1 MKRIQQTINVNQNDM
16 SKISTWSSK
25 LPASLSACLF
35 VLCLLMFGSNA
46 SAQTEPDRMADD
58 FVLTSLCIAD
68 PTDWREDVLGT
79 TGHAFLR
86 LQCPFYGLDYCFS
99 YEGENINDNLLR
111 YVSGETKMGMFAI
124 PTAEYLKDYEHWNRS
139 VHEYRLNLPAD
150 AEVRL
155 WEIMDNHL
163 TQGIVLRQDLNK
175 YGCAITVVRYVKK
188 ALGKTRIV
196 YAKDEALSSMTRR
209 EIGYRSLHRYPW
221 LRLSSMLMTD
231 NRYDKQCPLDE
242 KLVVPADLAEVWQH
256 AKVADKPMATYIG
269 DLVEGAA
276 LPDKDPWFTPMLLSV
291 LILLITLAFVLTRY
305 AYWDWLML
313 SVQAVFGIMLIAT
326 WVMMKEFGSSA
337 LLLLVLFNPLPLI
350 CIRWRRVWSMPY
362 AIVLLVWAVVLAL
375 WPHMLVD
382 PSLIVLCLSF
392 VVIYSKDWVRKKL
405 NTRKR

>member
-1 MKRIQQTINVNQNDM
+1 M
-16 SKISTWSSK
+16 SKFSLLSIKLSTK
-25 LPASLSACLF
+25 LSACLF
-35 VLCLLMFGSNA
+35 VLCLLMFATNV

-99 YEGENINDNLLR
+99 YEGENVNDNLLR
-111 YVSGETKMGMFAI
+111 YVSGDTKMGMFAI
-124 PTAEYLKDYEHWNRS
+124 PTAEYLKDYERWNRS

-196 YAKDEALSSMTRR
+196 YAKDEELSSMTRR

-231 NRYDKQCPLDE
+231 NRYDEQCPLDE

-291 LILLITLAFVLTRY
+291 LILLITLAFALTRY
-305 AYWDWLML
+305 TYWDWLML
-313 SVQAVFGIMLIAT
+313 SLQAVFGIMLIAT

-392 VVIYSKDWVRKKL
+392 VVIYSKNWVRKKL
-405 NTRKR
+405 NARKR